1 MTNTTD
7 SKSMSKSHVIRVP
20 GELVEGWVSG
30 IWHEGTPVRVAAS
43 DRYIADKAAQWGW
56 DQREPEIQ
64 ERADQ
69 MLDACCF
76 EIIDGVGRLF
86 IDETKFREHLV
97 DHLRA
102 AMRPRPPSLA
112 GQGIEAL
119 GAVVDVLQLGFPG
132 ANIDGVHIQTLTA
145 ALNRLAE
152 LENQQ

>member
-1 MTNTTD
+1 MTNTTN

-56 DQREPEIQ
+56 DQREPELQ

-69 MLDACCF
+69 EVDACCEWLTDQGYGPTSERLRAARRPKQLSLAEQGMEVVRELEALEVF
-76 EIIDGVGRLF
+76 ADLDGRETGRLF
-86 IDETKFREHLV
+86 GVLE
-97 DHLRA
+97 
-102 AMRPRPPSLA
+102 
-112 GQGIEAL
+112 EAL
-119 GAVVDVLQLGFPG
+119 D
-132 ANIDGVHIQTLTA
+132 
-145 ALNRLAE
+145 RLAE